1 MAQSA
6 LPVYK
11 YPRMHIVLPNFSC
24 VAAHAAVTSLG
35 KFVLLSYVENCEM
48 HMFLFFCAGLHHHHL
63 MCQVQINHGR
73 IATVKVATIKRTSWS
88 IWAGE
93 ITAATKVC
101 SLLFKKKQ
109 PGCFI
114 IMLKLNTVCVSNGVT
129 GCKIF
134 VSCLGGDSA

>member
-24 VAAHAAVTSLG
+24 VAAHAVVTSLG

-63 MCQVQINHGR
+63 MREV
-73 IATVKVATIKRTSWS
+73 
-88 IWAGE
+88 
-93 ITAATKVC
+93 
-101 SLLFKKKQ
+101 
-109 PGCFI
+109 
-114 IMLKLNTVCVSNGVT
+114 
-129 GCKIF
+129 
-134 VSCLGGDSA
+134 